1 MSKLYKE
8 SNKLFN
14 LLGNRLRK
22 QISVLEETCE
32 ARTTESN
39 HMKQLVAQM
48 ESAPGQEE
56 QNKVQIA
63 DLKTELA
70 KAEGNDMNKSLYSK
84 LITSLLKSFTTFY
97 KIQL

>member
-70 KAEGNDMNKSLYSK
+70 KAEGNDTNKA
-84 LITSLLKSFTTFY
+84 LIS
-97 KIQL
+97 

>member
-1 MSKLYKE
+1 
-8 SNKLFN
+8 
-14 LLGNRLRK
+14 
-22 QISVLEETCE
+22 
-32 ARTTESN
+32 
-39 HMKQLVAQM
+39 MKQLVAQM

-84 LITSLLKSFTTFY
+84 LIM
-97 KIQL
+97 